1 MSAEFIAV
9 VAVILVALAFDY
21 TNGFHDAAN
30 AIATSVST
38 RALTPRVAL
47 VIAALG
53 NFIGAHFGAKVA
65 KTVGDGLVTLPTGIQ
80 SLGVVFA
87 GVLGA
92 ITWNL
97 LTWYLGLPSSSS
109 HALFGGLVGATLFA
123 AGTTV
128 QWANIAQKVLLP
140 MVLSPIVGFLLGAI
154 VMFLLLWSIKGLTV
168 LAQRLEVLPGSPT
181 SVDTPEKVAVG
192 AGVGI
197 GSGNP
202 DTPASIAT
210 PVSPAPGVSGSAVG
224 APAEAGREMGPVNR
238 WLRSALARAVQ
249 PGPLNRGF
257 RMAQT
262 VSAAAMAV
270 GHGMQDAAKTMGIV
284 VLALYTGGFQDSKTH
299 IPGWVYYTSATVL
312 ALGTYAGGWRII
324 RTLGRRIIHLGPPE
338 GFAAETVASS
348 VLYYNALVLGAP
360 ISTTHTIT
368 SAIMGVGATKKLSAV
383 RWGVAGNIVTAWI
396 LTFPGAAA
404 IAIVFYFL
412 TKPLF

>member
-1 MSAEFIAV
+1 VSPELAAVIAV
-9 VAVILVALAFDY
+9 IVVAMAFDY

-47 VIAALG
+47 FIAAIG

-65 KTVGDGLVTLPTGIQ
+65 KTVGDGLVTLPTGLE

-92 ITWNL
+92 IIWNL
-97 LTWYLGLPSSSS
+97 ITWYFGIPSSSS

-123 AGTTV
+123 AGGSV
-128 QWANIAQKVLLP
+128 QWDNILNKVLLP
-140 MVLSPIVGFLLGAI
+140 MVLSPLVGFILGALF
-154 VMFLLLWSIKGLTV
+154 MFALLWWVKGLIV
-168 LAQRLEVLPGSPT
+168 
-181 SVDTPEKVAVG
+181 VG
-192 AGVGI
+192 RSRPVPDPADRPAGFVHGLRFSLHRTAIRAANGI
-197 GSGNP
+197 G
-202 DTPASIAT
+202 
-210 PVSPAPGVSGSAVG
+210 VS
-224 APAEAGREMGPVNR
+224 
-238 WLRSALARAVQ
+238 VQ
-249 PGPLNRGF
+249 PGPLNRTF
-257 RMAQT
+257 RWLQT
-262 VSAAAMAV
+262 ISAAAMSV
-270 GHGMQDAAKTMGIV
+270 GHGMQDAAKTMGII

-299 IPGWVYYTSATVL
+299 IPEWVYYSSATVL
-312 ALGTYAGGWRII
+312 ALGTWAGGWRII

-383 RWGVAGNIVTAWI
+383 RWGVAGNIVTAWV
-396 LTFPGAAA
+396 LTFPCSAL
-404 IAIVFYFL
+404 IAILAYFAVR
-412 TKPLF
+412 PLF